1 MDLARTIAMA
11 TAGLKA
17 QTGRMRIAAENL
29 ANSESTASKPG
40 GDPYRRKVPVF
51 RVSSPQDIEKPA
63 VLLSRTKLDQQAFP
77 TRVDPGHPA
86 ADASGVVKFPN
97 VDPLIEQADLR
108 DAQRSY
114 EANLNV
120 ISAARRMMSRTID
133 ILRG

>member
-40 GDPYRRKVPVF
+40 ADPYRRKVPVF
-51 RVSSPQDIEKPA
+51 RVASPNDSQKPA
-63 VLLSRTKLDQQAFP
+63 VLLAGTKFDRQAFP
-77 TRVDPGHPA
+77 TRIDPGHPA
-86 ADASGVVKFPN
+86 ADASGTVKFPN
-97 VDPLIEQADLR
+97 VDPIIEQADLR

-120 ISAARRMMSRTID
+120 IAAARRMMSRTID